1 MGRRRAPAYPAV
13 TAACPSFPSRTGK
26 DGSTNLRVAKR
37 YEAVPQARGLKT
49 PSLESLCGRTG
60 GRKGAGG
67 WVPAPPHSACGRPQI
82 EVVVEE
88 YERYI
93 VVEKVELAAEA
104 ARKPNPRARGVQ
116 TR

>member
-1 MGRRRAPAYPAV
+1 
-13 TAACPSFPSRTGK
+13 
-26 DGSTNLRVAKR
+26 
-37 YEAVPQARGLKT
+37 
-49 PSLESLCGRTG
+49 
-60 GRKGAGG
+60 
-67 WVPAPPHSACGRPQI
+67 
-82 EVVVEE
+82 VVEE